1 MRNSPSELKSIEKM
15 VNGLDAD
22 KQNNGAH
29 DERDSPKIDLIDQ
42 WHDEQPFSTQF
53 LSEADTVLNARHSST
68 DIVDI
73 GEPMEVTHSTAALLA

>member
-1 MRNSPSELKSIEKM
+1 M

-29 DERDSPKIDLIDQ
+29 DDRDSPKIDLIDQ

-68 DIVDI
+68 DANIA
-73 GEPMEVTHSTAALLA
+73 EPMEVSHSTAALLA